1 MNSLFTIAVF
11 VGLSLTIL
19 GQCNLEN
26 RSFCDTD
33 VDVPKKV
40 IVLEVLLP
48 LLIAG
53 GTGAEADAESAPQQG
68 RRQGLPGPHQPQGP
82 KACMVGSAIGS
93 VMGCLFL
100 GGLPMYVS
108 TRGLYCMKPPTII
121 VPISVKEDAEKLF
134 EIHRK
139 MDQSEL
145 KHNLI
150 GLDLNYVSVDLE
162 VSLMMLLTISR
173 MLMTSLTNDEFVESM
188 KKKGTSVFQE

>member
-1 MNSLFTIAVF
+1 MNSLFTIAVL

-40 IVLEVLLP
+40 IVLEVVLFSFFLFSS
-48 LLIAG
+48 LVA
-53 GTGAEADAESAPQQG
+53 
-68 RRQGLPGPHQPQGP
+68 QGLKLTLNLLHSKEVD
-82 KACMVGSAIGS
+82 KAFQAHINLKALRLDM
-93 VMGCLFL
+93 

-150 GLDLNYVSVDLE
+150 GLDVGVIDDAAHYFKDAYDSMID
-162 VSLMMLLTISR
+162 SLFL
-173 MLMTSLTNDEFVESM
+173 
-188 KKKGTSVFQE
+188 

>member
-1 MNSLFTIAVF
+1 
-11 VGLSLTIL
+11 
-19 GQCNLEN
+19 
-26 RSFCDTD
+26 
-33 VDVPKKV
+33 
-40 IVLEVLLP
+40 
-48 LLIAG
+48 
-53 GTGAEADAESAPQQG
+53 
-68 RRQGLPGPHQPQGP
+68 
-82 KACMVGSAIGS
+82 
-93 VMGCLFL
+93 
-100 GGLPMYVS
+100 MYVS

-139 MDQSEL
+139 MVQSEL

-150 GLDLNYVSVDLE
+150 GLDLNFVSVDLE